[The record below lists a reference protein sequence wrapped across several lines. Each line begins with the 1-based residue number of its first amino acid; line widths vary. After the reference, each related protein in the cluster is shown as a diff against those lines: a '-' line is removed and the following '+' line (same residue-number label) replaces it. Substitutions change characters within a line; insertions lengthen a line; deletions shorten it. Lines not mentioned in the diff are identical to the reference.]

1 MSDSLLDNLLE
12 IELFHHDDFL
22 IVKESLERIGVSPK
36 GKKELYQS
44 CHILHKQGKYYLVH
58 FLEMFLLD
66 GRTSTI
72 SEGDYARRNRI
83 ARLLEDWE
91 LCKIVNPEKFES
103 PMAPMNHIKVIS
115 HNERKDYKMIAK
127 YRIGSK

>member
-1 MSDSLLDNLLE
+1 MTDNVLDTLLE
-12 IELFHHDDFL
+12 IELFDPDDFL

-66 GRTSTI
+66 GRKSTI